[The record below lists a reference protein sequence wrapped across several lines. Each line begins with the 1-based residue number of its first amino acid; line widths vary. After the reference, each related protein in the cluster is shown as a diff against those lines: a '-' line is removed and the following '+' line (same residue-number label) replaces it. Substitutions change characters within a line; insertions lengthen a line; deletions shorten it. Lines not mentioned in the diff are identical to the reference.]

1 MAEEKF
7 VVFSMKEEKAKE
19 IARVIQSKKAK
30 AILDLLAERR
40 RTPTEIS
47 TELNLP
53 MSTVQFNLDLLKEA
67 GLIKS
72 TAKRYSKK
80 GREIKYYEPAKKAI
94 VLAPET
100 AKQGI
105 IEMLGDKVILPIIAL
120 ISVAAGL
127 LFGYKPL
134 VQTTATEFAG
144 APSIAEAKTL
154 ALEVSPSISIDLGA
168 VILVAAIVFGILTGI
183 YLSCKARKA

>member
-1 MAEEKF
+1 MVDEKF

-30 AILDLLAERR
+30 AILDLLAEGR
-40 RTPTEIS
+40 RTPSEIS
-47 TELNLP
+47 KELSFP
-53 MSTVQFNLDLLKEA
+53 MSTVQFNLDLLRAA
-67 GLIKS
+67 GLIKA

-80 GREIKYYEPAKKAI
+80 GREIKYYEPAKKVI

-105 IEMLGDKVILPIIAL
+105 IEMLGDKVILPIITI
-120 ISVAAGL
+120 ISLATGL
-127 LFGYKPL
+127 LFGFKKI

-144 APSIAEAKTL
+144 APAMEGAKTL
-154 ALEVSPSISIDLGA
+154 SLLEVGPSASFDLGV
-168 VILVAAIVFGILTGI
+168 VILITALVFGILAGI
-183 YLSCKARKA
+183 YLAYKSRK